1 MSHRCL
7 HTATEEETV
16 TSLDAQLTVL
26 HAAHSLRT
34 PFLIF
39 SAHSDPRRMSALAVR
54 RAEFHAKQDQ
64 NQRQSIGT
72 SAAAFNAEMTSGGS
86 SAAWWSMAGN
96 RALEEAVMHGR
107 MSLLFI
113 GVETALGMHRRAR
126 NASCLPLH
134 RGSWV
139 YVISRQ

>member
-1 MSHRCL
+1 
-7 HTATEEETV
+7 
-16 TSLDAQLTVL
+16 
-26 HAAHSLRT
+26 
-34 PFLIF
+34 
-39 SAHSDPRRMSALAVR
+39 MSALAAR
-54 RAEFHAKQDQ
+54 GAEFQARQDQ
-64 NQRQSIGT
+64 NQGQIIGT
-72 SAAAFNAEMTSGGS
+72 SAAAFNAEMTSSGS
-86 SAAWWSMAGN
+86 SAVRWSMAGN
-96 RALEEAVMHGR
+96 RVLEEAVMHGR